1 MALVPPSRTYA
12 IWHSLKPL
20 FLTALIGLAGS
31 LAWGQEYAGPSLELP
46 AAGAQAIRLPA
57 PEDLPPP
64 DASLTAPDPAEAK
77 LPANTEFSKEANKL
91 ITDSGAGWE
100 FWTPKFWDP
109 WEGNVEL
116 GMNGT
121 DGNTETFN
129 IRFGATAKH
138 KTEFRSET
146 IQVTSIQKRANGQTT
161 ANTALI
167 DGRVEWPM
175 PNSKWNYFIH
185 KLFEYDQ
192 FKAFDARVSADTGFG
207 YEYIQTDMT
216 TLIGRT
222 GLAMSHE
229 IGGPNKKVNPELY
242 LGGEFKHKF
251 TDTHAFSTKVD
262 FYPNVTAFS
271 DFRLNSQASWEM
283 ALVQSWGLSLK
294 FSVIDRY
301 DSTPSGAKPNDLDYS
316 TLLLWNF

>member
-1 MALVPPSRTYA
+1 M
-12 IWHSLKPL
+12 SLGRR
-20 FLTALIGLAGS
+20 FSVHFAR
-31 LAWGQEYAGPSLELP
+31 LAWCVCTMAWAALCAVAQEGSGTTLALPPADGQ
-46 AAGAQAIRLPA
+46 IVRIPA

-64 DASLTAPDPAEAK
+64 DASLTQSEVPVAPADPVEPGK
-77 LPANTEFSKEANKL
+77 SEFSKEANAL
-91 ITDSGAGWE
+91 LRGPGESWE

-129 IRFGATAKH
+129 IRFGMTAKH
-138 KTEFRSET
+138 KTELRNET
-146 IQVTSIQKRANGQTT
+146 LQITSIQKRANGATT
-161 ANTALI
+161 ANTALV
-167 DGRVEWPM
+167 DGRIEWPM
-175 PNSKWNYFIH
+175 PNSKWNYFMH
-185 KLFEYDQ
+185 SLLEYDQ

-207 YEYIQTDMT
+207 YEFIQNDLT
-216 TLIGRT
+216 TLIGRS

-229 IGGPNKKVNPELY
+229 IGGPNNKVNPELY
-242 LGGEFKHKF
+242 FGGEFKRKF
-251 TDTHAFSTKVD
+251 SDTHSFLAKVD
-262 FYPNVTAFS
+262 YYPNVTAFG

-283 ALVQSWGLSLK
+283 ALVKSWGVSLK
-294 FSVIDRY
+294 FSLIDRY